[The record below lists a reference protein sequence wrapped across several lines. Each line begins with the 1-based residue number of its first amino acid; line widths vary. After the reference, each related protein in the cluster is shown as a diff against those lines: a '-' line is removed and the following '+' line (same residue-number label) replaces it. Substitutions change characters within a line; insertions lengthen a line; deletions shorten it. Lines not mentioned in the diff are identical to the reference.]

1 MSRSGRRHTRLRSD
15 ISFSFIGR
23 SVVKGICLENRRA
36 ALDPSHRFAA
46 GPSL

>member
-1 MSRSGRRHTRLRSD
+1 MEPDGR
-15 ISFSFIGR
+15 FAA
-23 SVVKGICLENRRA
+23 KGICLENRLA